1 MWNNWWEGTSS
12 LIYYCSLVQNHELKT
27 WWTTHQA
34 VLLPLLAYFVF
45 RVSHLELKF
54 DQNSAMLSGISGT
67 SYVLQIALLSLGLN
81 TPDSRVV
88 KNSVHDVLHSFG
100 SLFKTWG
107 WNNYFGGFSTL
118 KLKAYRLLRWV
129 ANTAFG
135 EAKMISGV
143 YLCGVLFF
151 VVLYIQWV
159 LPVVTYFCNLSL
171 QHMLLKT
178 SWKVEHTA

>member
-88 KNSVHDVLHSFG
+88 KNSVHDVLNGFG

-118 KLKAYRLLRWV
+118 KLKAYRLQTLPLGKQRWFQEYICV
-129 ANTAFG
+129 VFCFLLFYIFN
-135 EAKMISGV
+135 EC
-143 YLCGVLFF
+143 YL
-151 VVLYIQWV
+151 
-159 LPVVTYFCNLSL
+159 
-171 QHMLLKT
+171 
-178 SWKVEHTA
+178 